1 MTSFVPQFEDA
12 QRVQCKASIEFE
24 GLSGT
29 GKSGAAMLTAAILA
43 DYDWKNIYA
52 LDTENRSLRLL
63 VGTPC
68 SDGNKYGSFKVAELT
83 PDIGYAPSNYL
94 AIRDAAVNAGAKVF
108 IQDSISHAWGYKG
121 GVLDKVSAAKASG
134 NKLYAKDAY
143 AAWGDAEVVAE
154 KNKLLEM
161 IRDQR
166 VHVISTV
173 RVKEKMEYTTDEN
186 GKTKL
191 ESLGEQ
197 QIQQADL
204 KYEPDLVLHMLAPGS
219 NRNGKIVHPRVRV
232 IKTRYAIL
240 EKDQEYEWTPEL
252 IKQLKA
258 YLEQG
263 IDPETIFEQQRQE
276 YVQGIKAFVTENPAK
291 QAIMQVLKEDLG
303 CKDIKVSEMPLE
315 KVKQLYITLIS

>member
-1 MTSFVPQFEDA
+1 MSFVPQFEDA

-29 GKSGAAMLTAAILA
+29 GKSGAAMLTAKILA
-43 DYDWKNIYA
+43 GEDWKSVYA

-68 SDGNKYGSFKVAELT
+68 SDGSKYGSFKVSELT

-94 AIRDAAVNAGAKVF
+94 AIREAAIRAGAKVF
-108 IQDSISHAWGYKG
+108 VQDSISHAWQYKG
-121 GVLDKVSAAKASG
+121 GVLDKVSELKSSG
-134 NKLYAKDAY
+134 NTRYAKDTY
-143 AAWGDAEVVAE
+143 AAWGNEEVVAE

-161 IRDQR
+161 IRDER

-173 RVKEKMEYTTDEN
+173 RVKEKMEYTRDAE

-204 KYEPDLVLHMLAPGS
+204 KYEPDLVLQMQKAGS
-219 NRNGKIVHPRVRV
+219 NKNGVITHPVALCT
-232 IKTRYAIL
+232 KSRYAIFS
-240 EKDQEYEWTPEL
+240 EGETYEFTPEL

-258 YLEQG
+258 YLEEG
-263 IDPETIFEQQRQE
+263 VDPEDLLQKQKDE
-276 YVQGIKAFVTENPAK
+276 YLEALKQYFTEKPAAKEIWNIMKADAGFKDA
-291 QAIMQVLKEDLG
+291 QA
-303 CKDIKVSEMPLE
+303 KDIPLSEL
-315 KVKQLYITLIS
+315 KKLYVKITA

>member
-1 MTSFVPQFEDA
+1 MSFVPQFEDA
-12 QRVQCKASIEFE
+12 KRVQCKASIEFE

-43 DYDWKNIYA
+43 GYDWKKVFA
-52 LDTENRSLRLL
+52 CDTENRSLRLL

-83 PDIGYAPSNYL
+83 ADIGYAPTNYL
-94 AIRDAAVNAGAKVF
+94 AIREAAIQAGATVF
-108 IQDSISHAWGYKG
+108 VQDSISHAWQYKG
-121 GVLDKVSAAKASG
+121 GVLDKVSAAKTSG
-134 NKLYAKDAY
+134 NKLYQKDAY

-161 IRDQR
+161 IRDER

-173 RVKEKMEYTTDEN
+173 RVKEKMEYTKDAE

-204 KYEPDLVLHMLAPGS
+204 KYEPDLVLHMLRPGS
-219 NRNGKIVHPRVRV
+219 NRNGVIVHPKVKV
-232 IKTRYAIL
+232 VKTRYAFL
-240 EKDQEYEWTPEL
+240 EKDAEYEWTPEL
-252 IKQLKA
+252 IKQLKD
-258 YLEQG
+258 YLEEG
-263 IDPETIFEQQRQE
+263 VDPETILEQQRQDYIAGVRE
-276 YVQGIKAFVTENPAK
+276 IIANPSKKAIA
-291 QAIMQVLKEDLG
+291 QVMKEDLG
-303 CKDIKVSEMPLE
+303 YKETKLTEMPLNAI
-315 KVKQLYITLIS
+315 KQLYIGLTE

>member
-1 MTSFVPQFEDA
+1 MTFIPQFEDA

-29 GKSGAAMLTAAILA
+29 GKSGAAMLTAKILA
-43 DYDWKNIYA
+43 GEDWKSVYA

-68 SDGNKYGSFKVAELT
+68 SDGSKYGSFKVSELT

-94 AIRDAAVNAGAKVF
+94 AIREAAIQAGAKVF
-108 IQDSISHAWGYKG
+108 VQDSISHAWQYKG
-121 GVLDKVSAAKASG
+121 GVLDKVSDAKTSG

-143 AAWGDAEVVAE
+143 AAWGDPEVVAE

-161 IRDQR
+161 IRDER

-173 RVKEKMEYTTDEN
+173 RVKEKMEYTKDAE

-204 KYEPDLVLHMLAPGS
+204 KYEPDLVLHMLRPGS
-219 NRNGKIVHPRVRV
+219 NRNGKIEHPRVRV
-232 IKTRYAIL
+232 VKTRYAFL
-240 EKDQEYEWTPEL
+240 EKDQEYDWTPEL
-252 IKQLKA
+252 IKQLKS
-258 YLEQG
+258 YLEEG
-263 IDPETIFEQQRQE
+263 VDPETIFEQQRQE
-276 YVQGIKAFVTENPAK
+276 YIAGVKDIISNDSKKAIAK
-291 QAIMQVLKEDLG
+291 IMKEDLG
-303 CKDIKVSEMPLE
+303 YGDTKLNDMPLQAI
-315 KVKQLYITLIS
+315 KQLYIGLTN

>member
-1 MTSFVPQFEDA
+1 MPFIPQFEDA

-43 DYDWKNIYA
+43 DYDWKAVYA
-52 LDTENRSLRLL
+52 CDTENRSLRLL

-68 SDGNKYGSFKVAELT
+68 SDGNKYGSFKVSELT

-94 AIRDAAVNAGAKVF
+94 AIREAAINAGAKVF
-108 IQDSISHAWGYKG
+108 VQDSISHAWQYKG

-154 KNKLLEM
+154 KNKLLDM
-161 IRDQR
+161 IRDER

-173 RVKEKMEYTTDEN
+173 RVKEKMEYTKDAE

-204 KYEPDLVLHMLAPGS
+204 KYEPDLVLHMLEPGS
-219 NRNGKIVHPRVRV
+219 NRNGKIKHPRVRV
-232 IKTRYAIL
+232 IKTRYAFL
-240 EKDQEYEWTPEL
+240 EKDEEYDWTPEL
-252 IKQLKA
+252 IKQLKQ
-258 YLEQG
+258 YLEEG
-263 IDPETIFEQQRQE
+263 VDPETILEQQRQE
-276 YVQGIKAFVTENPAK
+276 YINGIKEIITLPAK
-291 QAIMQVLKEDLG
+291 KAIAQVLKEDLG
-303 CKDIKVSEMPLE
+303 YNDTKLNDMPLDVI
-315 KVKQLYITLIS
+315 KKLYINLVD

>member
-1 MTSFVPQFEDA
+1 MSFVPQFEDA

-29 GKSGAAMLTAAILA
+29 GKSGAAILTAKILA
-43 DYDWKNIYA
+43 GEDWKSIYA

-68 SDGNKYGSFKVAELT
+68 SDGSKYGSFKVAELT

-94 AIRDAAVNAGAKVF
+94 AIRESAIQAGAKVF
-108 IQDSISHAWGYKG
+108 VQDSISHAWQYKG
-121 GVLDKVSAAKASG
+121 GVLDKVSNAKTSG
-134 NKLYAKDAY
+134 NKLYAKDSY
-143 AAWGDAEVVAE
+143 AAWGAPEVIEE

-161 IRDQR
+161 IRDER

-173 RVKEKMEYTTDEN
+173 RVKEKMEYTKDAE

-204 KYEPDLVLHMLAPGS
+204 KYEPDLVLHMLKPGS
-219 NRNGKIVHPRVRV
+219 NRNGKVEHPRVRV
-232 IKTRYAIL
+232 IKTRYAFL
-240 EKDQEYEWTPEL
+240 EKDEEYDWTPEL
-252 IKQLKA
+252 ITQLKQ
-258 YLEQG
+258 YLEEG
-263 IDPETIFEQQRQE
+263 VDPETIFEQQRQE
-276 YVQGIKAFVTENPAK
+276 YITGIKEIIMNPTK
-291 QAIMQVLKEDLG
+291 KAIAQVMKEDLG
-303 CKDIKVSEMPLE
+303 HKETKLAEMPL
-315 KVKQLYITLIS
+315 KALKSLYIGLTD

>member
-1 MTSFVPQFEDA
+1 MSFIPQFEDA

-43 DYDWKNIYA
+43 GYDWKKVFA
-52 LDTENRSLRLL
+52 CDTENRSLRLL

-68 SDGNKYGSFKVAELT
+68 SDGNKYGSFKVSELT
-83 PDIGYAPSNYL
+83 PEIGYAPSNYL
-94 AIRDAAVNAGAKVF
+94 AIREAAIQAGATVF
-108 IQDSISHAWGYKG
+108 VQDSISHAWQYKG
-121 GVLDKVSAAKASG
+121 GVLDKVSEAKTSG

-143 AAWGDAEVVAE
+143 AAWGDPEVVAE

-161 IRDQR
+161 IRDER

-173 RVKEKMEYTTDEN
+173 RVKEKMEYTKDAE

-204 KYEPDLVLHMLAPGS
+204 KYEPDLVLHMLKPGS
-219 NRNGKIVHPRVRV
+219 NRNGKIEHPRVRV
-232 IKTRYAIL
+232 IKTRYAFL
-240 EKDQEYEWTPEL
+240 EKDEEYDWTPEL
-252 IKQLKA
+252 IKQLKQ
-258 YLEQG
+258 YLEEG
-263 IDPETIFEQQRQE
+263 VDPETIFEQQRQE
-276 YVQGIKAFVTENPAK
+276 YIAGVKEIISNPTKKSIA
-291 QAIMQVLKEDLG
+291 QVMKEDLG
-303 CKDIKVSEMPLE
+303 YKDVKLADMPLNAI
-315 KVKQLYITLIS
+315 KQLYIGLTD

>member
-1 MTSFVPQFEDA
+1 MSFVPQFEDA

-43 DYDWKNIYA
+43 GYDWKKVFA
-52 LDTENRSLRLL
+52 CDTENRSLRLL

-83 PDIGYAPSNYL
+83 ADIGYAPSNYL
-94 AIRDAAVNAGAKVF
+94 AIRESAIQSGATVF
-108 IQDSISHAWGYKG
+108 VQDSISHAWQYKG
-121 GVLDKVSAAKASG
+121 GVLDKVSAAKTSG

-143 AAWGDAEVVAE
+143 AAWGDAEVIAE

-161 IRDQR
+161 IRDER

-173 RVKEKMEYTTDEN
+173 RVKEKMEYTKDAE

-204 KYEPDLVLHMLAPGS
+204 KYEPDLVLHMLRPGS
-219 NRNGKIVHPRVRV
+219 NRNGKIEHPRVRV
-232 IKTRYAIL
+232 IKTRYAFL
-240 EKDQEYEWTPEL
+240 EKDAEYDWTPEL
-252 IKQLKA
+252 IKQLKQ
-258 YLEQG
+258 YLEEG
-263 IDPETIFEQQRQE
+263 VDPETILEQQRQE
-276 YVQGIKAFVTENPAK
+276 YIAGVKEIIANPSKKAIA
-291 QAIMQVLKEDLG
+291 QVMKEDLG
-303 CKDIKVSEMPLE
+303 FKDVKLAEMPLNAI
-315 KVKQLYITLIS
+315 KQLYISLTE

>member
-1 MTSFVPQFEDA
+1 MTFVPQFEDA

-29 GKSGAAMLTAAILA
+29 GKSGAAMLTAKILA
-43 DYDWKNIYA
+43 GEDWKSVYA

-68 SDGNKYGSFKVAELT
+68 SDGSKYGSFKVSELT

-94 AIRDAAVNAGAKVF
+94 AIREAAIKAGAKVF
-108 IQDSISHAWGYKG
+108 VQDSISHAWQYKG
-121 GVLDKVSAAKASG
+121 GVLDKVSELKASG
-134 NKLYAKDAY
+134 NTRYSKDAY
-143 AAWGDAEVVAE
+143 AAWGNEEIVAE

-161 IRDQR
+161 IRDER

-173 RVKEKMEYTTDEN
+173 RVKEKMEYTTGQD

-204 KYEPDLVLHMLAPGS
+204 KYEPDLVLHMLRPGS
-219 NRNGKIVHPRVRV
+219 NRNGKIEHPKVRV
-232 IKTRYAIL
+232 VKTRYAFL
-240 EKDQEYEWTPEL
+240 EKDEEYEWTPEL
-252 IKQLKA
+252 ILQLKQ
-258 YLEQG
+258 YLEEG
-263 IDPETIFEQQRQE
+263 VDPETIFEQQRQE
-276 YVQGIKAFVTENPAK
+276 YIEGVKAIIANPSK
-291 QAIMQVLKEDLG
+291 KAIAQVLKEDLG
-303 CKDIKVSEMPLE
+303 YKDTKLAEMPLPAI
-315 KVKQLYITLIS
+315 KQMYISLTD

>member
-1 MTSFVPQFEDA
+1 MTFVPQFEDA

-29 GKSGAAMLTAAILA
+29 GKSGAAILTAKILA
-43 DYDWKNIYA
+43 GEDWKSVYA

-68 SDGNKYGSFKVAELT
+68 SDGSKYGSFKVSELT

-94 AIRDAAVNAGAKVF
+94 AIREAAIQAGAKVF
-108 IQDSISHAWGYKG
+108 VQDSISHAWQYKG

-143 AAWGDAEVVAE
+143 AAWGDADVVAE
-154 KNKLLEM
+154 KNNLLNM
-161 IRDQR
+161 IRDER

-173 RVKEKMEYTTDEN
+173 RVKEKMEYTTGQD

-204 KYEPDLVLHMLAPGS
+204 KYEPDLVLHMLKPGS
-219 NRNGKIVHPRVRV
+219 NRNGKIEHPRVRV
-232 IKTRYAIL
+232 VKTRYAFL
-240 EKDQEYEWTPEL
+240 EKDEEYEWTPEL
-252 IKQLKA
+252 ILQLKQ
-258 YLEQG
+258 YLEEG
-263 IDPETIFEQQRQE
+263 VDPETIFEQQRQD
-276 YVQGIKAFVTENPAK
+276 YIDGVKSIIANPAK
-291 QAIMQVLKEDLG
+291 KAIAQVLKEDLG
-303 CKDIKVSEMPLE
+303 YKDTKLAEMPLAAI
-315 KVKQLYITLIS
+315 KQMYINLTD

>member
-1 MTSFVPQFEDA
+1 MSFIPQFEDA
-12 QRVQCKASIEFE
+12 KRVQCKASIEFE
-24 GLSGT
+24 GLSGS

-43 DYDWKNIYA
+43 GYDWKSIYA
-52 LDTENRSLRLL
+52 CDTENRSLRLL

-94 AIRDAAVNAGAKVF
+94 AIREAAIQAGAKVF
-108 IQDSISHAWGYKG
+108 VQDSISHAWQYKG
-121 GVLDKVSAAKASG
+121 GVLDKVSEAKTSG

-143 AAWGDAEVVAE
+143 AAWGDPEVVAE

-161 IRDQR
+161 IRDER

-173 RVKEKMEYTTDEN
+173 RVKEKMEYTTTAE

-204 KYEPDLVLHMLAPGS
+204 KYEPDLVLHTLKPGS
-219 NRNGKIVHPRVRV
+219 NRNGKIEHPRVRV
-232 IKTRYAIL
+232 IKTRYAFL
-240 EKDQEYEWTPEL
+240 EKDEEYDWTPEL
-252 IKQLKA
+252 ITQLKQ
-258 YLEQG
+258 YLEEG
-263 IDPETIFEQQRQE
+263 VDPETIFEQQRQE
-276 YVQGIKAFVTENPAK
+276 YITGVRNIIENPSK
-291 QAIMQVLKEDLG
+291 KAIAGVLKEDLG
-303 CKDIKVSEMPLE
+303 YKDVKLADMPL
-315 KVKQLYITLIS
+315 KAIKQLYIGLTD

>member
-1 MTSFVPQFEDA
+1 MSIVPQFEDA

-29 GKSGAAMLTAAILA
+29 GKSGAAMLTAKILA
-43 DYDWKNIYA
+43 GEDWKSVFA

-68 SDGNKYGSFKVAELT
+68 SDGSKYGSFKVAELT

-94 AIRDAAVNAGAKVF
+94 AIREAAIQAGAKVF
-108 IQDSISHAWGYKG
+108 VQDSISHAWQYKG

-143 AAWGDAEVVAE
+143 AAWGAEEVVAE

-161 IRDQR
+161 IRDER

-173 RVKEKMEYTTDEN
+173 RVKEKMEYTVDQAT
-186 GKTKL
+186 GKNKL

-204 KYEPDLVLHMLAPGS
+204 KYEPDLVLHMIKPGS
-219 NRNGKIVHPRVRV
+219 NRNGKIEHPRVRV
-232 IKTRYAIL
+232 VKTRYAFL
-240 EKDQEYEWTPEL
+240 EKDEEYDWTPEL
-252 IKQLKA
+252 INQLKQ
-258 YLEQG
+258 YLEEG
-263 IDPETIFEQQRQE
+263 VDPETLFEQQRQE
-276 YVQGIKAFVTENPAK
+276 YIAGVREIISNESKKAIA
-291 QAIMQVLKEDLG
+291 QVMKEDLG
-303 CKDIKVSEMPLE
+303 YKDTKLAEMPL
-315 KVKQLYITLIS
+315 KAIKSLYVALTD

>member
-1 MTSFVPQFEDA
+1 MSFVPQFEDA

-43 DYDWKNIYA
+43 GYDWKKVFA
-52 LDTENRSLRLL
+52 CDTENRSLRLL

-83 PDIGYAPSNYL
+83 ADIGYAPSNYL
-94 AIRDAAVNAGAKVF
+94 AIREAAIQAGATVF
-108 IQDSISHAWGYKG
+108 VQDSISHAWQYKG
-121 GVLDKVSAAKASG
+121 GVLDKVSEAKNSG
-134 NKLYAKDAY
+134 NKLYARDSY

-161 IRDQR
+161 IRDER

-173 RVKEKMEYTTDEN
+173 RVKEKMEYTVDQAT
-186 GKTKL
+186 GKNKL

-204 KYEPDLVLHMLAPGS
+204 KYEPDLVLHMLRPGS
-219 NRNGKIVHPRVRV
+219 NRNGVIIHPKVKV
-232 IKTRYAIL
+232 VKTRYAFL
-240 EKDQEYEWTPEL
+240 EKDAEYEWTPEL
-252 IKQLKA
+252 IKQLKD
-258 YLEQG
+258 YLEEG
-263 IDPETIFEQQRQE
+263 VDPETILEQQRQDYITGVKE
-276 YVQGIKAFVTENPAK
+276 IIANPSKKAIA
-291 QAIMQVLKEDLG
+291 QVMKEDLG
-303 CKDIKVSEMPLE
+303 FKDTKLAEMPLNAI
-315 KVKQLYITLIS
+315 KQLYIGLTE

>member
-1 MTSFVPQFEDA
+1 MSFVPQFEDA
-12 QRVQCKASIEFE
+12 KRVQCKASIEFE

-43 DYDWKNIYA
+43 GYDWKKVFA
-52 LDTENRSLRLL
+52 CDTENRSLRLL

-83 PDIGYAPSNYL
+83 ADISYAPSNYL
-94 AIRDAAVNAGAKVF
+94 AIREAAIQAGATVF
-108 IQDSISHAWGYKG
+108 VQDSISHAWQYKG
-121 GVLDKVSAAKASG
+121 GVLDKVSAAKTSG
-134 NKLYAKDAY
+134 NKLYQKDAY

-161 IRDQR
+161 IRDER

-173 RVKEKMEYTTDEN
+173 RVKEKMEYTKDAE

-204 KYEPDLVLHMLAPGS
+204 KYEPDLVLHMLRPGS
-219 NRNGKIVHPRVRV
+219 NRNGVIVHPKVKV
-232 IKTRYAIL
+232 IKTRYAFL
-240 EKDQEYEWTPEL
+240 EKDAEYEWTPEL
-252 IKQLKA
+252 IKQLKD
-258 YLEQG
+258 YLEEG
-263 IDPETIFEQQRQE
+263 VDPETILEQQRQDYIAGVRE
-276 YVQGIKAFVTENPAK
+276 IIANPSKKAIA
-291 QAIMQVLKEDLG
+291 QVMKEDLG
-303 CKDIKVSEMPLE
+303 YKETKLTEMPLNAI
-315 KVKQLYITLIS
+315 KQLYIGLTE

>member
-1 MTSFVPQFEDA
+1 MSFVPQFEDA

-29 GKSGAAMLTAAILA
+29 GKSGAAMLTAKILA
-43 DYDWKNIYA
+43 GGDWKSVYA

-68 SDGNKYGSFKVAELT
+68 SDGSKYGSFKVSELT

-94 AIRDAAVNAGAKVF
+94 AIREAAIRAGAKVF
-108 IQDSISHAWGYKG
+108 VQDSISHAWQYKG
-121 GVLDKVSAAKASG
+121 GVLDKVSELKSSG
-134 NKLYAKDAY
+134 NTRYAKDTY
-143 AAWGDAEVVAE
+143 AAWGNEEVVAE

-161 IRDQR
+161 IRDER

-173 RVKEKMEYTTDEN
+173 RVKEKMEYTRDAE

-204 KYEPDLVLHMLAPGS
+204 KYEPDLVLHMLRPGS
-219 NRNGKIVHPRVRV
+219 NRNGVIVHPRVRV
-232 IKTRYAIL
+232 IKTRYAFL
-240 EKDQEYEWTPEL
+240 EKDEEYDWTPDL
-252 IKQLKA
+252 INQLKQ
-258 YLEQG
+258 YLEEG
-263 IDPETIFEQQRQE
+263 VDPETILEQQRQDYIAGVRE
-276 YVQGIKAFVTENPAK
+276 IISNPTKKGIA
-291 QAIMQVLKEDLG
+291 QAIKENLG
-303 CKDIKVSEMPLE
+303 YKDTKLSEMPLQAI
-315 KVKQLYITLIS
+315 KQLYIELTD

>member
-1 MTSFVPQFEDA
+1 MSFVPQFEDA
-12 QRVQCKASIEFE
+12 KRVQCKASIEFE

-43 DYDWKNIYA
+43 GYDWKKVFA
-52 LDTENRSLRLL
+52 CDTENRSLRLL

-83 PDIGYAPSNYL
+83 ADIGYAPSNYL
-94 AIRDAAVNAGAKVF
+94 AIREAAIQAGATVF
-108 IQDSISHAWGYKG
+108 VQDSISHAWQYKG
-121 GVLDKVSAAKASG
+121 GVLDKVSAAKTSG
-134 NKLYAKDAY
+134 NKLYQKDAY

-161 IRDQR
+161 IRDER

-173 RVKEKMEYTTDEN
+173 RVKEKMEYTIDQVT

-204 KYEPDLVLHMLAPGS
+204 KYEPDLVLQMLRPGS
-219 NRNGKIVHPRVRV
+219 NRNGVIIHPKVKV
-232 IKTRYAIL
+232 VKTRYAFL
-240 EKDQEYEWTPEL
+240 EKDAEYEWTPEL
-252 IKQLKA
+252 IKQLKD
-258 YLEQG
+258 YLEEG
-263 IDPETIFEQQRQE
+263 VDPETILEQQRQDYITGVKE
-276 YVQGIKAFVTENPAK
+276 IIANPSKKAIA
-291 QAIMQVLKEDLG
+291 QVMKEDLG
-303 CKDIKVSEMPLE
+303 FKDTKLAEMPLNAI
-315 KVKQLYITLIS
+315 KQLYIGLTE